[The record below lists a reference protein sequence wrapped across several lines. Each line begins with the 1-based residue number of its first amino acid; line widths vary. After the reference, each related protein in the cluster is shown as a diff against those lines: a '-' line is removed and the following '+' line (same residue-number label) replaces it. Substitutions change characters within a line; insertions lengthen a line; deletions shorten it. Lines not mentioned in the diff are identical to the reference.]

1 MNTDQ
6 NHLVDTGTAL
16 KRSGLVHRVQIPGP
30 GGHSPVIIMLHGRSG
45 SEDAMWIFSKLI
57 PDEWIVVAPRGIK
70 PDPDGGYSWHPRER
84 DEWPPL
90 NMFDDAVA
98 ALSHF
103 IGSLSELYGADPG
116 QLYLM
121 GFSQG
126 AAVAYAIAMGHPG
139 LVKGIVGL
147 VGFVPVNSSA
157 AVETRAMIDLPIFM
171 AVGVDDPYIPLE
183 RTQSC
188 AETLRKS
195 GALLAYHEYQT
206 GHRLNAKGM
215 RDVKDWLNERA
226 FTP

>member
-1 MNTDQ
+1 
-6 NHLVDTGTAL
+6 
-16 KRSGLVHRVQIPGP
+16 
-30 GGHSPVIIMLHGRSG
+30 MLHGRSG
-45 SEDAMWIFSKLI
+45 SEDAMWIFSKVI
-57 PDEWIVVAPRGIK
+57 PDGWIVVAPRGIK
-70 PDPDGGYSWHPRER
+70 PDPGGGYAWHPRKR

-90 NMFDDAVA
+90 SMFDAAVA
-98 ALSHF
+98 SLTHF
-103 IGSLSELYGADPG
+103 IRALPELYNADPG

-126 AAVAYAIAMGHPG
+126 AAVAYAVAMGYPG

-147 VGFVPVNSSA
+147 VGFVPVNSYA
-157 AVETRAMIDLPIFM
+157 AEETTAMKDLPIFM
-171 AVGVDDPYIPLE
+171 AVGVDDPYIPLD

-215 RDVKDWLNERA
+215 RDLEGWLKERA
-226 FTP
+226 SKP